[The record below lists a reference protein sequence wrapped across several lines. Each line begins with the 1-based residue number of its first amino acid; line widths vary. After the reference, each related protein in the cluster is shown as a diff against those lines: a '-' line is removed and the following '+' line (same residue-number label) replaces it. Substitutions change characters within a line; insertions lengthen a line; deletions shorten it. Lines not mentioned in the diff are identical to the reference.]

1 MNEDTKRLLA
11 ACRLCPRNCGVNR
24 LGGEHGFCK
33 AGAEIK
39 AARAALHYW
48 EEPCLS
54 GESGS
59 GTVFFSHCTLRCV
72 YCQNYEI
79 SCGGFGIPLT
89 ETELASIFLSL
100 QEQGALNIN
109 LVTPTHYVPQIIEA
123 LSLARKQGLYLPVVY
138 NSSGYESAETLRM
151 LDGLV
156 DIYLPD
162 LKYFSDELAQTYSN
176 APGYFSIAVKAIQEM
191 IRQVGLPKFEKD
203 GRMRK
208 GVIVRHLILPGCLAD
223 TKEVIHAVGE
233 YFGRQVLFSLMSQYT
248 PTQAVSGHPTLSQT
262 ISEAEYLAAQEWMK
276 EYGVTEGFLQEGS
289 AASESFI
296 PSFSLEGLKPYR
308 KES

>member
-1 MNEDTKRLLA
+1 MNEDTKRLLTV
-11 ACRLCPRNCGVNR
+11 CRLCPRSCGANR

-138 NSSGYESAETLRM
+138 NSSGYES
-151 LDGLV
+151 G
-156 DIYLPD
+156 
-162 LKYFSDELAQTYSN
+162 
-176 APGYFSIAVKAIQEM
+176 
-191 IRQVGLPKFEKD
+191 
-203 GRMRK
+203 
-208 GVIVRHLILPGCLAD
+208 
-223 TKEVIHAVGE
+223 
-233 YFGRQVLFSLMSQYT
+233 
-248 PTQAVSGHPTLSQT
+248 
-262 ISEAEYLAAQEWMK
+262 
-276 EYGVTEGFLQEGS
+276 
-289 AASESFI
+289 
-296 PSFSLEGLKPYR
+296 
-308 KES
+308 